1 MRDGAPC
8 DQPPTPFSPLDT
20 EASLLYESIMR
31 SSNSRQMVLAFIE
44 SYQDENQRPPTIR
57 EIQDHCGFKSP
68 RAVSYILEKLE
79 AARLIIRQAHSRG
92 IQLTKAKKTGI
103 PGIQLPLFASIPAG
117 LPQAFDGD
125 EAPETLRFIPTTL
138 GISNTERAFAVR
150 VQGDSMVD
158 AGIFSGDI
166 VVLEQKEAKP
176 GDIVAALIDG
186 ENTLKRLVKDGSR
199 IYLKA
204 ENILYPNLHPV
215 EKLDIQGVVV
225 SVLRTMAA
233 AA

>member
-1 MRDGAPC
+1 MRH
-8 DQPPTPFSPLDT
+8 
-20 EASLLYESIMR
+20 
-31 SSNSRQMVLAFIE
+31 SNSQQLVLAFVE
-44 SYQDENQRPPTIR
+44 QYQNENQRPPTIR

-79 AARLIIRQAHSRG
+79 EARLIIRQAHSRG
-92 IQLTKAKKTGI
+92 IHLTKASTHS

-117 LPQAFDGD
+117 LPDQFDGS
-125 EAPETLRFIPTTL
+125 EAPEMLRFIPTTL
-138 GISNTERAFAVR
+138 GISNPGRAFAVR
-150 VQGDSMVD
+150 VRGDSMID

-166 VVLEQKEAKP
+166 VVLENKEARH

-186 ENTLKRLVKDGSR
+186 ENTLKRLIKENGRV
-199 IYLKA
+199 YLKA
-204 ENILYPNLHPV
+204 ENENYPDLDPV

>member
-1 MRDGAPC
+1 
-8 DQPPTPFSPLDT
+8 
-20 EASLLYESIMR
+20 
-31 SSNSRQMVLAFIE
+31 MVLSFIE
-44 SYQDENQRPPTIR
+44 QYQDQHQRPPTIR

-92 IQLTKAKKTGI
+92 IHLTKQKKAVGF
-103 PGIQLPLFASIPAG
+103 GIQLPLFASIPAG
-117 LPQAFDGD
+117 MPQAFDET

-138 GISNTERAFAVR
+138 GISNPKRAFAVR
-150 VQGDSMVD
+150 VSGDSMVD

-166 VVLEQKEAKP
+166 VVLEQKEARP

-186 ENTLKRLVKDGSR
+186 ENTLKRLVKDGKNV
-199 IYLKA
+199 YLKA

-225 SVLRTMAA
+225 SVLRTMPPPMAA
-233 AA
+233 

>member
-1 MRDGAPC
+1 MR
-8 DQPPTPFSPLDT
+8 Q
-20 EASLLYESIMR
+20 
-31 SSNSRQMVLAFIE
+31 SNSKQMVLAFIE
-44 SYQDENQRPPTIR
+44 QYQDENQRPPTIR

-79 AARLIIRQAHSRG
+79 EARLIIRQAHSRG
-92 IQLTKAKKTGI
+92 IHLTKAHAASTGV
-103 PGIQLPLFASIPAG
+103 QLPLFPSIPAG
-117 LPQAFDGD
+117 LPDQFDGS

-138 GISNTERAFAVR
+138 GISNPSRAFAVR
-150 VQGDSMVD
+150 VNGDSMID

-186 ENTLKRLVKDGSR
+186 ENTLKRLIKENGR

-204 ENILYPNLHPV
+204 ENEKYPNIEPS

-225 SVLRTMAA
+225 SVLRTFAA
-233 AA
+233 SGATAQVA

>member
-1 MRDGAPC
+1 MR
-8 DQPPTPFSPLDT
+8 Q
-20 EASLLYESIMR
+20 
-31 SSNSRQMVLAFIE
+31 SNSQQMVLAFIE
-44 SYQDENQRPPTIR
+44 HYQGENQRPPTIR

-79 AARLIIRQAHSRG
+79 QARLVIRQAHSRG
-92 IQLTKAKKTGI
+92 IQLTKPRINAAGV
-103 PGIQLPLFASIPAG
+103 QLPLFSSIPAG
-117 LPQAFDGD
+117 IPDQFDGS

-138 GISNTERAFAVR
+138 GISNPSRAFAVR
-150 VQGDSMVD
+150 VRGDSMVD

-166 VVLEQKEAKP
+166 VVLEKKEARP

-186 ENTLKRLVKDGSR
+186 ENTLKRYIRENGRV
-199 IYLKA
+199 YLKA
-204 ENILYPNLHPV
+204 ENARYPRLEPV
-215 EKLDIQGVVV
+215 EKLEVQGVVV

>member
-1 MRDGAPC
+1 MPQR
-8 DQPPTPFSPLDT
+8 
-20 EASLLYESIMR
+20 
-31 SSNSRQMVLAFIE
+31 NSQQMVLAFIE
-44 SYQDENQRPPTIR
+44 QYQGENQRPPTIR

-79 AARLIIRQAHSRG
+79 QARLIIRQAHSRG
-92 IQLTKAKKTGI
+92 IHLTKPRVNAAGV
-103 PGIQLPLFASIPAG
+103 QLPLFASIPAG
-117 LPQAFDGD
+117 LPDSFDGS
-125 EAPETLRFIPTTL
+125 EAPDTLRFIPTTL
-138 GISNTERAFAVR
+138 GISNPSRAFAVR
-150 VQGDSMVD
+150 VRGDSMID

-166 VVLEQKEAKP
+166 VVVEQKEARP

-186 ENTLKRLVKDGSR
+186 ENTLKRLEKKNGR

-204 ENILYPNLHPV
+204 ENAAYPDLDPV

-225 SVLRTMAA
+225 SVLRTYAA

>member
-1 MRDGAPC
+1 VRAAKLFFDKRDA
-8 DQPPTPFSPLDT
+8 
-20 EASLLYESIMR
+20 LLYESIMR
-31 SSNSRQMVLAFIE
+31 HSNSRQLVLSFIE
-44 SYQDENQRPPTIR
+44 QYQGENERPPTIR

-79 AARLIIRQAHSRG
+79 AARLIVRQAHSRG
-92 IQLTKAKKTGI
+92 IHLTRPRTSASAGV
-103 PGIQLPLFASIPAG
+103 QLPLFASIPAG
-117 LPQAFDGD
+117 LPDLFDGT

-138 GISNTERAFAVR
+138 GITNPGRAFAVR

-166 VVLEQKEAKP
+166 VVLEQKEARN

-186 ENTLKRLVKDGSR
+186 ENTLKRLVKEGAR
-199 IYLKA
+199 TYLKA
-204 ENILYPNLHPV
+204 ENILYPNLDPV